1 MENINYP
8 LDLVTVNDIVMQ
20 TDYVMYLDFAVA
32 FNEMLDGGL
41 IEKIIDDG
49 EEKYVVTEKG
59 RYVARELKS
68 DLLSSIL
75 DQSLANALRYLN
87 FKKRGIVPKC
97 AIEKTDDGRYNVIC
111 SFMDNPITAHDKNA
125 TFAPQAA
132 PSIPHLQ
139 TTTNN
144 NSKKTVPKLVA
155 TFKNMLVLIL
165 PLIRKKLSSAKFM
178 VVKGEQIAYT
188 RIYCTPNSKSSPS
201 APINRIKNGEEKYNI
216 PPNNTPVV
224 MSIINAHVK

>member
-8 LDLVTVNDIVMQ
+8 LDIVTVNDIVMQ

-32 FNEMLDGGL
+32 FNEMLDSGL
-41 IEKIIDDG
+41 IEKILDDG

-97 AIEKTDDGRYNVIC
+97 VIEKTDDGRYSVVC
-111 SFMDNPITAHDKNA
+111 SFTEKKVCIFSQTLTVDTLDRAERMKNNFYERPEA
-125 TFAPQAA
+125 IYRGA
-132 PSIPHLQ
+132 
-139 TTTNN
+139 
-144 NSKKTVPKLVA
+144 VA
-155 TFKNMLVLIL
+155 LMAGDVNYLFN
-165 PLIRKKLSSAKFM
+165 
-178 VVKGEQIAYT
+178 
-188 RIYCTPNSKSSPS
+188 
-201 APINRIKNGEEKYNI
+201 
-216 PPNNTPVV
+216 
-224 MSIINAHVK
+224 

>member
-1 MENINYP
+1 MSSAIGNMQNVKIFVLYLMENINYP

-75 DQSLANALRYLN
+75 DQSLAKALRYLN

-97 AIEKTDDGRYNVIC
+97 AIKKTDDGRYNVVC
-111 SFMDNPITAHDKNA
+111 SFTEKKACIFSQTLTVDTLDRAERMKNNFYERPEA
-125 TFAPQAA
+125 IYRGA
-132 PSIPHLQ
+132 
-139 TTTNN
+139 
-144 NSKKTVPKLVA
+144 VA
-155 TFKNMLVLIL
+155 LMAGDVNYLFN
-165 PLIRKKLSSAKFM
+165 
-178 VVKGEQIAYT
+178 
-188 RIYCTPNSKSSPS
+188 
-201 APINRIKNGEEKYNI
+201 
-216 PPNNTPVV
+216 
-224 MSIINAHVK
+224 

>member
-1 MENINYP
+1 MSSAIGNMQNVKIFVLYLMENINYP

-75 DQSLANALRYLN
+75 DQSLAKALRYLN

-97 AIEKTDDGRYNVIC
+97 AIKKTDDGRYNVVC
-111 SFMDNPITAHDKNA
+111 SFTEKKACIFSQTLTVDTLDRAERMKNNFYERPEA
-125 TFAPQAA
+125 
-132 PSIPHLQ
+132 IYRG
-139 TTTNN
+139 
-144 NSKKTVPKLVA
+144 
-155 TFKNMLVLIL
+155 VLTL
-165 PLIRKKLSSAKFM
+165 MEGNVNYLFD
-178 VVKGEQIAYT
+178 
-188 RIYCTPNSKSSPS
+188 
-201 APINRIKNGEEKYNI
+201 
-216 PPNNTPVV
+216 
-224 MSIINAHVK
+224 